1 MRVLEPC
8 RSQPQRRGATFL
20 CGIACLFVY
29 ACDNG
34 KGSPII
40 AVDSGT
46 GDALGGSIAGRS
58 GRIDASVI
66 DDDDEVKVTQTSEC
80 KSLESMWS
88 NAYAFDENK
97 LFDRINQLRANPL
110 SLCSSQFPAL
120 PPLVWDPALQCSARL
135 RLAGGEGGPRGPSSG
150 PSYYSTFDSFDPRG
164 PDQGPLH
171 DREKL
176 ANARVDAEVIFSN
189 VSKVDAVLD
198 VLEEKPEWAGNFC
211 IIAVTPILSVV
222 GIARYGNVW
231 VLDFGSTASGTP
243 RSPSTGMGNAGSG
256 NSGTGGR

>member
-1 MRVLEPC
+1 MYVLESR

-29 ACDNG
+29 ACTGG

-40 AVDSGT
+40 AVDADA
-46 GDALGGSIAGRS
+46 GDALAGSIGGRS
-58 GRIDASVI
+58 GRSDAAVT
-66 DDDDEVKVTQTSEC
+66 DVDEPKVTQTSEC
-80 KSLESMWS
+80 RRVESMWQS
-88 NAYAFDENK
+88 SYASDENK
-97 LFDRINQLRANPL
+97 LFERINQLRANPA
-110 SLCSSQFPAL
+110 SLCSSQFPGL
-120 PPLVWDPALQCSARL
+120 PPLEWDPALQCSARL
-135 RLAGGEGGPRGPSSG
+135 RLAGGEGGPRGPNSG

-198 VLEEKPEWAGNFC
+198 VLEETPEYAGNFC
-211 IIAVTPILSVV
+211 IIAVTPFITVV

-231 VLDFGSTASGTP
+231 VLDFSSTASGTP
-243 RSPSTGMGNAGSG
+243 RTPSTAMGTSGSG